1 MIRVL
6 ADASA
11 AFDQGAGVGRYSRN
25 ILDRLIPLTPTFR
38 WTLFHAGGS
47 GDPMWDA
54 PNGARTMAYP
64 LSRRRMDQLGSRLG
78 LPLPV
83 RPFTFKQDVVYSPDF
98 VAPPLWRS
106 ERIVTIHDLAFLT
119 HPHLTTPGNVEFL
132 TAAVRR
138 EVRRGSYFATVSA
151 ATRDRVIELLGVESE
166 RLRVVRNGVDRRFLE
181 ATPLPPGRLDELG
194 VPREFL
200 LMVGTIEPRK
210 NHAGVLRAI
219 ERHPDGLPL
228 VIVGRAGW
236 ATSDVVEGIRGLSAA
251 GRLVWLDDFGD
262 RELPG
267 LYAASRGVLYPSW
280 TEGFGLPALEALA
293 TGRPV
298 VTGNDAVFREVA
310 GSIAHIVDPGDDDAL
325 LEAIRAIEVLEEGD
339 EAANTRRQHAA
350 QYGWDQPVTVLRE
363 WIQDIAGVSD
373 ER

>member
-11 AFDQGAGVGRYSRN
+11 AFDQRAGVGRYSRN
-25 ILDRLIPLTPTFR
+25 ILDRLIPLTPKIR
-38 WTLFHAGGS
+38 WTLFHAGGP
-47 GDPMWDA
+47 GDPVWDA
-54 PNGARTMAYP
+54 PNGARMVEYP

-83 RPFTFKQDVVYSPDF
+83 RPFTFRQDVVYSPDF
-98 VAPPLWRS
+98 VAPPLWRTR
-106 ERIVTIHDLAFLT
+106 RIVTIHDLAFLT

-138 EVRRGSYFATVSA
+138 EVGRGSYLAAVSA
-151 ATRDRVIELLGVESE
+151 ATRDRVIEVLGVATD
-166 RLRVVRNGVDRRFLE
+166 RVRVVRNGVDRRFLE

-194 VPREFL
+194 VPREYL

-236 ATSDVVEGIRGLSAA
+236 ATSDVVEGIRGLAAA
-251 GRLVWLDDFGD
+251 GRVVWLDNFGD

-280 TEGFGLPALEALA
+280 TEGFGLPVLEALA
-293 TGRPV
+293 TGKPV
-298 VTGNDAVFREVA
+298 VTGTDAVFREVA
-310 GSIAHIVDPGDDDAL
+310 GSLARLVDPGDDDAM
-325 LEAIRAIEVLEEGD
+325 LEAIRAIEAPEEGD
-339 EAANTRRQHAA
+339 DAPNARRQHAA
-350 QYGWDQPVTVLRE
+350 QYGWDQPVTVVRD
-363 WIQDIAGVSD
+363 WIRQVAGVSD
-373 ER
+373 E